1 MKKKILRRMA
11 LYFLFLLVV
20 PIVLIGLWV
29 AQPTWSQ
36 PRASGSRVNPERLKE
51 HVKVL
56 STEMVPRS
64 FQYPANLARGAE
76 YIRGHFRKAGA
87 VVSAQT
93 YAVGRQDYVNIVGR
107 FGPATGKCVVV
118 GAHYDACEE
127 FPGADDNAS
136 GIAGLIELAYL
147 LGQQPSPALGIELAA
162 YCTEEPPFFDTPDM
176 GSYRHA
182 QSLRTNGVEVVGML
196 ALEMIGYFNESHGS
210 QSYPVAML
218 YTIYPSAG
226 NYIVVIGNT
235 QQRTLIARVK
245 GAMKGAT
252 DLPVWSASIP
262 SFVPGVDFS
271 DHRCYWAFGY
281 PAVMITDTAF
291 YRNRRY
297 HTAGDTWDRLDYE
310 RMAKVVVGTLEAVR
324 ALSREK

>member
-1 MKKKILRRMA
+1 L
-11 LYFLFLLVV
+11 LLLVV
-20 PIVLIGLWV
+20 PVFPIGLWV
-29 AQPTWSQ
+29 AQPTLSQ
-36 PRASGSRVNPERLKE
+36 NRPSGRRVHRERLKE

-64 FQYPANLARGAE
+64 YRYPENLARCAD
-76 YIRGHFRKAGA
+76 YIRGHLLKAGA
-87 VVSAQT
+87 AVSAQK
-93 YAVGRQDYVNIVGR
+93 YAAGRQDYVNIIGR
-107 FGPATGKCVVV
+107 FGPATGPCVVV

-147 LGQQPSPALGIELAA
+147 LGQQPPPAIGVELVA
-162 YCTEEPPFFDTPDM
+162 YCTEEPPFFDTPAM
-176 GSYRHA
+176 GSYQHA

-196 ALEMIGYFNESHGS
+196 ALEMIGYFNEKFGS
-210 QSYPVAML
+210 QTYPVGVL
-218 YTIYPSAG
+218 YAIYPSAG

-235 QQRTLIARVK
+235 QQRRLIARVK

-262 SFVPGVDFS
+262 SRVPGVDFS

-291 YRNRRY
+291 YRNRLY
-297 HTAGDTWDRLDYE
+297 HTGGDTWERLDYE
-310 RMAKVVVGTLEAVR
+310 RMAKVVMGAYEAVR
-324 ALSREK
+324 ALSSGK